1 MRVIIAGGGEFGTRL
16 AESLERDRHEVVL
29 IEKNE
34 KRAESLGE
42 RLSCIVMYADASDKE
57 MLRKVSAEKADA
69 VMAVTGDDKVNSLIC
84 EAARSLGVKRV
95 IARLNDPDKE
105 SMLASSGA
113 FAINIVDSAVREF
126 RKAAERK
133 RA

>member
-113 FAINIVDSAVREF
+113 LTINIVDSAVREF